1 MSLLTDAVR
10 LQLNNLG
17 GFPPAS
23 EFLLGDTLNSL
34 AEGAGNPALDGPGL
48 PVSLFVGPTGN
59 DTTGTGSAA
68 APYLTIE
75 RALLDVPVYVQRRI
89 TIRLAAGTYGVAGV
103 TTVMLLQRFL
113 IDFYNAQVV
122 IEGDP
127 GSLDETVTVVA
138 VAPHPTDPAQT
149 RLNIGAFTF
158 AITPN
163 ETFVVR
169 TDPFSGG
176 DTWYAVTAAA
186 SPNIDIVASNA
197 GFLPAPGET
206 LRVRNLS
213 VSIDELDMRGPTS
226 AYPSSADMRLSL
238 RGVRL
243 TGFSTIINTGLQGA
257 NAIGQIANIS
267 GSMFGGLF
275 WGNSGGISEGSG
287 EGSIRG
293 IKFTADA
300 VIQWAAGTVFVTDT
314 IHQQPLGSA
323 LLSKFIAVGGTLNLS
338 GGMTFGGLGICV
350 NADDGGKVDAQC
362 VFLLAAVS
370 RLGLVRRNSVWNR
383 SFGSASGSC
392 TSQAMQIS
400 EASTALGLEAGYA
413 AVTSVPA
420 GNDVLVG
427 ANAAIT
433 WVALPA
439 DDLGAAAGVRQICR
453 AT

>member
-1 MSLLTDAVR
+1 
-10 LQLNNLG
+10 
-17 GFPPAS
+17 
-23 EFLLGDTLNSL
+23 
-34 AEGAGNPALDGPGL
+34 
-48 PVSLFVGPTGN
+48 
-59 DTTGTGSAA
+59 
-68 APYLTIE
+68 
-75 RALLDVPVYVQRRI
+75 
-89 TIRLAAGTYGVAGV
+89 
-103 TTVMLLQRFL
+103 MLLQRFL

-149 RLNIGAFTF
+149 RLTVAPFAF

-169 TDPFSGG
+169 VDPIFGG

-186 SPNIDIVASNA
+186 SPNIDIVASTA

-206 LRVRNLS
+206 IRVRNLS

-226 AYPSSADMRLSL
+226 AYTSSADMRLSL

-257 NAIGQIANIS
+257 NVIGQIANIS

-275 WGNSGGISEGSG
+275 WGNSGNFSEGSG

-293 IKFTADA
+293 VQFTADA
-300 VIQWAAGTVFVTDT
+300 LIQWSAGTVFVTDVV
-314 IHQQPLGSA
+314 HQQPLVSA
-323 LLSKFIAVGGTLNLS
+323 VLSKFVVFNGGTLNLS

-350 NADDGGKVDAQC
+350 NADDGGKVSAQC

-383 SFGSASGSC
+383 VSGSASGSC

-413 AVTSVPA
+413 AVTSVPV

-433 WVALPA
+433 WAALPA